1 MNDHDIDSSRD
12 AELRD
17 LLQRNTDA
25 PPFDDVDWP
34 ALRARIT
41 SAAAPL
47 LGMRLPS
54 ATWWQLVAA
63 WSTRGVPVAATAA
76 AAVLVVLA
84 TGLLPDRPVSNDAM
98 GAATEPIAY
107 SFITLEEELA
117 YGSAALMVASNDS
130 DAVLDALLFQDV
142 GAR

>member
-47 LGMRLPS
+47 LGMRSSS

-76 AAVLVVLA
+76 AAVLVVIA
-84 TGLLPDRPVSNDAM
+84 TGLLPDRPTRASEGGVL
-98 GAATEPIAY
+98 TEPDVHP
-107 SFITLEEELA
+107 FITLEEELA
-117 YGSAALMVASNDS
+117 YGSAALTVASNDS
-130 DAVLDALLFQDV
+130 DAVLDALLFQAEE
-142 GAR
+142 AR

>member
-34 ALRARIT
+34 ARRARIT

-47 LGMRLPS
+47 LGMRAPS
-54 ATWWQLVAA
+54 AAWWQLVAT
-63 WSTRGVPVAATAA
+63 WSTRGVPVAAAAA
-76 AAVLVVLA
+76 AAVLVVIG
-84 TGLLPDRPVSNDAM
+84 TGLLPDRPAGDGAH
-98 GAATEPIAY
+98 GAAIEPVAHA
-107 SFITLEEELA
+107 FITLEEELA

-130 DAVLDALLFQDV
+130 EAVLDALLFYD
-142 GAR
+142 GEAR